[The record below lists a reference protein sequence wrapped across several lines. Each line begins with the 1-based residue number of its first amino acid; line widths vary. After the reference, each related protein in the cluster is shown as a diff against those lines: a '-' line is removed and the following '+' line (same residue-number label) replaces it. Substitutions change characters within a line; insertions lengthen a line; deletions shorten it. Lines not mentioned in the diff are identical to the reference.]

1 MEPSMKI
8 RLISALAVLA
18 LAPLSVSAYAEPAPA
33 EFRTAAPQAFSAEDL
48 QRYGLTAEEAARGE
62 ALQAQ
67 GAQILA
73 LSPEEADA
81 YRAGQ
86 FSQTT
91 WILIGVG
98 VLVIIA
104 VL

>member
-1 MEPSMKI
+1 MKI
-8 RLISALAVLA
+8 RLIGAVAASLA
-18 LAPLSVSAYAEPAPA
+18 LSQICGAAYAEPVEAPA
-33 EFRTAAPQAFSAEDL
+33 QFRTAEPQAFSAADL

-62 ALQAQ
+62 ALQAE

-73 LSPEEADA
+73 LTPEEAEA
-81 YRAGQ
+81 YQAGQ

-98 VLVIIA
+98 ILVIVALI
-104 VL
+104 